1 MFGRY
6 VTGNV
11 VSSCGN
17 WVQQIAA
24 AVLMFQLTRSA
35 FMVGAVSMALFAGPL
50 LLALWTGV
58 LSDRRDRRRVLMVGR
73 GLTCLAVG
81 VLAFL
86 DHSARRRRFRR
97 STRLARLRRRRSP
110 PARPWGSSSTAPAS
124 WWRRGCSARG
134 FSDAYPTSWWE
145 GHGAVG
151 VAFLGSRPL
160 AAPVNGA
167 VADATSVTV
176 AMLVAAVVVFAA
188 SLLARVGHSDV
199 SRSL

>member
-1 MFGRY
+1 MFGPY

-35 FMVGAVSMALFAGPL
+35 FMVGAVSMVLFAGPL

-81 VLAFL
+81 VLALLITVQGVDGFGGPPVL
-86 DHSARRRRFRR
+86 
-97 STRLARLRRRRSP
+97 LACAAAMGVGHALSL
-110 PARPWGSSSTAPAS
+110 PAMQALGRVSRIFAIRPGRT
-124 WWRRGCSARG
+124 GMCLI
-134 FSDAYPTSWWE
+134 DMICPTSSGRGWSRCCRT
-145 GHGAVG
+145 GRRAG
-151 VAFLGSRPL
+151 VAG
-160 AAPVNGA
+160 GW
-167 VADATSVTV
+167 TT
-176 AMLVAAVVVFAA
+176 
-188 SLLARVGHSDV
+188 GW
-199 SRSL
+199 